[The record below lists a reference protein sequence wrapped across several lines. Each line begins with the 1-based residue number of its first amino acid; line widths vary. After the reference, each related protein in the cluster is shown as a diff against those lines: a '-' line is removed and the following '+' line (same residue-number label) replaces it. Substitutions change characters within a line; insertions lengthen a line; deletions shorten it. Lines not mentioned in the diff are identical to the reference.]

1 MPNPLVLAAVQFF
14 QSIALVDDFIPA
26 TQNNW
31 QRCVLASSLG
41 ARLGMDIDAV
51 KTEIEGFD
59 PESHIPPGKQNEVFK
74 ILNQFLK
81 GVKAQPSWFAQWKE
95 KKAET
100 AKAKQAAG
108 KDGEDQ
114 TTKGDDQA
122 DGEQTGAAAVAD
134 AANGQEGAD
143 QSQAAEP
150 AVAGQDGEFKIG
162 DIVMGVAIKAK
173 DKWAQKCE
181 IVEILTKH
189 YKVKMLTG
197 MAEGELHKFVKS
209 CIKAIP
215 PEAVATVAPRAAESS
230 EAAVADAPKKNDSD
244 SDMKSVEHMFD

>member
-1 MPNPLVLAAVQFF
+1 MPNPLVLSAVQFF

-51 KTEIEGFD
+51 KPEIEGFD

-114 TTKGDDQA
+114 TTN
-122 DGEQTGAAAVAD
+122 GEQTGAAETGAAAVAD

-143 QSQAAEP
+143 QGQADA
-150 AVAGQDGEFKIG
+150 AVAGQDAEFKIG

-197 MAEGELHKFVKS
+197 LAAGELHKFVKS

-215 PEAVATVAPRAAESS
+215 PEVVATVAPRAAESS

-244 SDMKSVEHMFD
+244 SDMKSVAHLFE

>member
-1 MPNPLVLAAVQFF
+1 MPNPLVLSAVQFF

-26 TQNNW
+26 TQINW

-150 AVAGQDGEFKIG
+150 AVAGNDGEFKIG

-181 IVEILTKH
+181 IVDILTRH
-189 YKVKMLTG
+189 YKVKMLAG
-197 MAEGELHKFVKS
+197 MAEGEFHRFVKS
-209 CIKAIP
+209 SIKAIP
-215 PEAVATVAPRAAESS
+215 PEAEAVATVAPR
-230 EAAVADAPKKNDSD
+230 AAVADAPKKNDSD

>member
-150 AVAGQDGEFKIG
+150 AVAGQDAEFKNWGHRHGRG
-162 DIVMGVAIKAK
+162 DQGKGQVGAEVRDCGNPHKTLQGEDA
-173 DKWAQKCE
+173 DRDGGRRTSQ
-181 IVEILTKH
+181 VREIL
-189 YKVKMLTG
+189 YKSHPT
-197 MAEGELHKFVKS
+197 
-209 CIKAIP
+209 
-215 PEAVATVAPRAAESS
+215 
-230 EAAVADAPKKNDSD
+230 
-244 SDMKSVEHMFD
+244 